1 MSKMGRKFQE
11 KLDYIS
17 YQEISDE
24 NFNES
29 RIEQIT
35 NHVIT
40 CIKKDKDKE
49 LVNYMKKLS
58 GKKAEYSSTK
68 LLGICRKLLGY

>member
-11 KLDYIS
+11 ELDYIS
-17 YQEISDE
+17 YQEISDK
-24 NFNES
+24 NYKES
-29 RIEQIT
+29 KMEQIT
-35 NHVIT
+35 NHIIA
-40 CIKKDKDKE
+40 CIKEDKSNE

-68 LLGICRKLLGY
+68 LLAVCRELLGY

>member
-11 KLDYIS
+11 ELDYIS
-17 YQEISDE
+17 YQKISDK

-35 NHVIT
+35 NHLTT
-40 CIKKDKDKE
+40 CIEEDKE
-49 LVNYMKKLS
+49 NQLVNYMKKLS
-58 GKKAEYSSTK
+58 GKQAEYSPTK
-68 LLGICRKLLGY
+68 LLAICREVLGY